1 MTVAVRVHRADTHLA
16 EGAATKQLQH
26 RQGVVRVFCVFVPDP
41 AFCASPFPPT
51 ARVWVVDVC
60 RSRFGRLRTRTA
72 NRTPHTHIIPHTPS
86 RAQQSPA
93 KPQSP
98 AEPKPSQ
105 AEPCRA
111 QPSPAKPSRAQP
123 NPAKP
128 SRALPSPAKPSG
140 AQPSP
145 TEHFGARW
153 GEVGRGGAWWAEVG
167 RGGAGSYFAKGQGTV
182 PGRLCDVAR
191 FSPSWRAARKE
202 GPRIRLIRALP
213 IVLGSVVGGPVRLQ
227 HRSMPHVF
235 VSE

>member
-111 QPSPAKPSRAQP
+111 QPIPAKPSRAQP

-128 SRALPSPAKPSG
+128 SRALPSPAKPNR

-145 TEHFGARW
+145 TELVGARW
-153 GEVGRGGAWWAEVG
+153 GEVGRGGPRWGEVG
-167 RGGAGSYFAKGQGTV
+167 RAPILRRGKERYPVACVMLPGFRRAGGQQERV
-182 PGRLCDVAR
+182 
-191 FSPSWRAARKE
+191 

-235 VSE
+235 VSQ